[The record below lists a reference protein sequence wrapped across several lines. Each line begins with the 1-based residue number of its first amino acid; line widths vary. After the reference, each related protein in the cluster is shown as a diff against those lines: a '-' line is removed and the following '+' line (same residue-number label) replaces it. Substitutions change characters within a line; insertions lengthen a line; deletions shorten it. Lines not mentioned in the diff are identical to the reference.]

1 MKPIAE
7 YDFYFRNEGTII
19 MLYPQSK
26 QAKSWVENNI
36 ALDSW
41 QNSTG
46 IAIEPR
52 YFLDIVEG
60 IKEEGLT
67 ITNL

>member
-26 QAKSWVENNI
+26 QAKSWSEQMYNNATI
-36 ALDSW
+36 IHCFV
-41 QNSTG
+41 